1 MHLKRQLR
9 LEPLEERSLLATVGA
24 PWPQPR
30 DLTLSFAPDGTPI
43 GLHESNL
50 FATLGRQ
57 RAASAWQTE
66 VLRAFQLWTAAAD
79 LDIGIVPDT
88 GRPFGVAGLAQGDPR
103 FGDIRLGAFPQ
114 SGVIANV
121 APYQP
126 VAGSWS
132 GDMFLNSSLASEL
145 QSSSID
151 LFSVLLNEAGN
162 ALGLADNDD
171 PESVMYTDY
180 RGQRDALSPAD
191 VTAIQELYGSR
202 HPDTNE
208 GDAGNDTAVTATPI
222 SPALVDG
229 TVQATVEGDLHH
241 AADVDYYR
249 VSATAGPGRMTV
261 RLIAAGESLLV
272 GSLDVTRVD
281 GTSLAS
287 AAAVSP
293 LANNIEVLVPVTQ
306 AHGNLVIR
314 VGAGENVD
322 FAIGRYRLE
331 VSFRSA
337 DSLAPT
343 EPAPA
348 PHALVPGGNVL
359 VFAQPRSYPAL
370 VGFVDEE
377 QGQNDSISTATP
389 LQTPFGY
396 VAQTRYEA
404 IGAIRA
410 LDDVDLYRIQ
420 APFAGD
426 RRVMVHLDTFDV
438 RLLDFQIGLY
448 DEHGSLIA
456 ESSVPQADGR
466 VALDVA
472 DMVGGQVYYLR
483 VASGSAGGSGVGNY
497 VVIADFVH
505 SDSQL
510 VELAAGSFAILEQ
523 QDARLWHST
532 RTRLYRFDVRPESA
546 MTQAA
551 VRFEIVTSDGATL
564 SSVVAPSGVVSTQFI
579 WLPAGSFT
587 FTLRP
592 EVAVAGEFQSISYV
606 LLAAAI
612 SDDIGPGLV
621 DPTESLLPGDAD
633 RSGVVDRGDI
643 AAVAADYG
651 AFPDLLP
658 SAADLDGDGD
668 VDLADLIAV
677 VANLGRMLLPDLS
690 ASTSSGSES
699 ASTPAAPSAIVRAS
713 RRSSTIEIAADSYA
727 AYASR
732 PVATSTVATRTVA
745 ASRRL
750 RPESTDAVLS
760 ATESSTSI
768 SGLIAEPT
776 SRGQR
781 YCRLPVF

>member
-1 MHLKRQLR
+1 MDLKRQLR

-24 PWPQPR
+24 PWPHPR
-30 DLTLSFAPDGTPI
+30 DLTLSFAPDGTAI
-43 GLHESNL
+43 GLYESSL

-66 VLRAFQLWTAAAD
+66 VLRAFQAWTAAAD

-121 APYQP
+121 APFQP

-132 GDMFLNSSLASEL
+132 GDLFLNSSLASEL
-145 QSSSID
+145 QSSGID

-162 ALGLADNDD
+162 AVGLADNDD

-180 RGQRDALSPAD
+180 RGQRNALSPAD
-191 VTAIQELYGSR
+191 VTAIQELYGGR
-202 HPDTNE
+202 HPDANE
-208 GDAGNDTAVTATPI
+208 GDAGNDTAVNATPI
-222 SPALVDG
+222 YPTLTNG
-229 TVQATVEGDLHH
+229 TVQATVEADLHH

-272 GSLDVTRVD
+272 GSVDVTRVD

-287 AAAVSP
+287 ATAVSP

-306 AHGNLVIR
+306 AHGNLLLR
-314 VGAGENVD
+314 VGGAAKSD

-337 DSLAPT
+337 DSVAPA
-343 EPAPA
+343 EPAPDA
-348 PHALVPGGNVL
+348 PVPGGNVL
-359 VFAQPRSYPAL
+359 LFAQSRSYPVL
-370 VGFVDEE
+370 VGFVDDE
-377 QGQNDSISTATP
+377 QGQNESTSTATP

-396 VAQTRYEA
+396 VSQTRYEA
-404 IGAIRA
+404 IGAIRSA
-410 LDDVDLYRIQ
+410 EDVDVYRIL
-420 APFAGD
+420 APVAGD
-426 RRVMVHLDTFDV
+426 RRMMVHLDTFDV
-438 RLLDFQIGLY
+438 RLLDFHIGLY

-456 ESSVPQADGR
+456 ESFVPQADGR

-483 VASGSAGGSGVGNY
+483 VASGNAGGSGVGNY
-497 VVIADFVH
+497 VVVADFVH

-510 VELAAGSFAILEQ
+510 VELAAGSFATLEQ
-523 QDARLWHST
+523 QDAQLWHST

-551 VRFEIVTSDGATL
+551 VRFEIVTSDGTTL
-564 SSVVAPSGVVSTQFI
+564 SSVVAPSGVVSTQFM

-592 EVAVAGEFQSISYV
+592 EVAAAGEFQSISYV

-699 ASTPAAPSAIVRAS
+699 ASTPAAPSAIVQAR
-713 RRSSTIEIAADSYA
+713 RRSSTIEIAADRAA

-732 PVATSTVATRTVA
+732 PAASSAVA
-745 ASRRL
+745 ATTVSTSRRL
-750 RPESTDAVLS
+750 RPDLTDAVLS
-760 ATESSTSI
+760 ATRLSSI
-768 SGLIAEPT
+768 SGLFAEPA
-776 SRGQR
+776 SRSQR
-781 YCRLPVF
+781 CYRLPLF